1 MKFPYDVNDMSPKNQ
16 TLLISRDS
24 VELFADFATV
34 IGYDEHGNVDD
45 EKYNAWEALTEFER
59 YEQQAAFFVAS
70 ALTAGW
76 NRVERFGN
84 EFVLWANI
92 AHLRAGA

>member
-1 MKFPYDVNDMSPKNQ
+1 MNFPYDVNDMTPKNQ
-16 TLLISRDS
+16 TLLIHRDS
-24 VELFADFATV
+24 VENYADFGTV
-34 IGYDEHGNVDD
+34 IGYDETGNADP
-45 EKYNAWEALTEFER
+45 EKYAAWEALSEYER

-84 EFVLWANI
+84 EFVLWANVV
-92 AHLRAGA
+92 HLKAGA